1 MSRYGALSVIA
12 IVMWWCPGA
21 VFASADEAPG
31 AAVEYRL
38 GPGDVISVGVFGVP
52 GLTKSA
58 RISNSGKLH
67 FPNLGVLQVAG
78 MTAQELELDIAKRLS
93 TAELVKNPTV
103 QVVVSQYRAQPVYIL
118 GEVMMPGQFVITDEM
133 RVLDLL
139 TLTAGLNEAA
149 SDTAYLYRRKVTH
162 AAGDG
167 SATAQEAATEEE
179 VIPLDLPAI
188 TSGADPSLNLK
199 LRGGDILYVPARA
212 KRRYFVVG
220 DVQQTGA
227 FEIPQGQRLLAMEAI
242 AKAGGPTRTAKAEKG
257 VVIRYG
263 ENGARQELALNL
275 NAILKGKKQDMEIMP
290 NDVIYVPGSSAKTLG
305 YGLLNMLPTT
315 AGRMAV
321 IR

>member
-1 MSRYGALSVIA
+1 MSRYAMLITLLFVASWFPRWATGAA
-12 IVMWWCPGA
+12 DEGPGA
-21 VFASADEAPG
+21 TA
-31 AAVEYRL
+31 EYRL

-58 RISNSGKLH
+58 RISNSGKFH

-78 MTAQELELDIAKRLS
+78 MTAQELEADIARRL
-93 TAELVKNPTV
+93 TAAGLVKNPTV
-103 QVVVSQYRAQPVYIL
+103 QVVVTQYRAQPVYIL

-149 SDTAYLYRRKVTH
+149 SDTGYLYRRKVK
-162 AAGDG
+162 DISENG
-167 SATAQEAATEEE
+167 SGQTVETTNEEE

-188 TSGADPSLNLK
+188 TSGANPSLNLM
-199 LRGGDILYVPARA
+199 LRGGDILYVPARL

-227 FEIPQGQRLLAMEAI
+227 FEIPTGQRLLAMEAI
-242 AKAGGPTRTAKAEKG
+242 AKAGGPTRTAKTAKG
-257 VVIRYG
+257 LVIRYDG
-263 ENGARQELALNL
+263 NGARQEIALDL
-275 NAILKGKKQDMEIMP
+275 NAILKGKRQDMEIVP

-315 AGRMAV
+315 AGRLAV